1 MGLFDKLKN
10 IFIEDE
16 FDEEPISVP
25 KKIEKVENIEIK
37 ENVIEKEK
45 PKDIE
50 NTFSDREL
58 LESNEKFKFPI
69 IFEDDDFKDE
79 RKKTKSI
86 NVLERE
92 NNKYEP
98 EIKREVRPQ
107 QKKVFKPSPVISPV
121 YGVLDKNYSKD
132 DISSKDGLL
141 NDSSLKVDID
151 SVMKK
156 AYGEDKI
163 MSREEKNKVDKSENT
178 NLFDDLKD
186 LETDIS
192 SNEIM
197 SESDILLN
205 DIKND
210 EIDEKIKSIDE
221 LLKDTTDEDF
231 YSLVDSMYKDE
242 EGEEE

>member
-163 MSREEKNKVDKSENT
+163 MSREEKNKVEKFENT

-205 DIKND
+205 DTKND

>member
-98 EIKREVRPQ
+98 EIKREV
-107 QKKVFKPSPVISPV
+107 IC
-121 YGVLDKNYSKD
+121 
-132 DISSKDGLL
+132 
-141 NDSSLKVDID
+141 
-151 SVMKK
+151 
-156 AYGEDKI
+156 
-163 MSREEKNKVDKSENT
+163 
-178 NLFDDLKD
+178 
-186 LETDIS
+186 
-192 SNEIM
+192 
-197 SESDILLN
+197 
-205 DIKND
+205 
-210 EIDEKIKSIDE
+210 
-221 LLKDTTDEDF
+221 
-231 YSLVDSMYKDE
+231 
-242 EGEEE
+242 